1 MSKRIILFLAIA
13 MLVIL
18 VGCDSDV
25 SDSSVPASGEIATSE
40 SFGTAGADLTQD
52 TGTKSIDSIT
62 KTVSEDTENQVEA
75 DNKGAKSIT
84 ENEAGENEA
93 GENEAG
99 EDEFFLEG
107 IVKDNEEHLEIEV
120 INSDYAFGIY
130 WVLISPETKIYS
142 ENGDAISI
150 KDIEKGDVLKIV
162 YGGQV
167 MLSYPPQI
175 VAHKI
180 RVTG

>member
-25 SDSSVPASGEIATSE
+25 SDSSVPASGEIATSK
-40 SFGTAGADLTQD
+40 SFGTRGADLTQD

-62 KTVSEDTENQVEA
+62 KTVSEDTKNQVEA
-75 DNKGAKSIT
+75 DNKGDKSIT
-84 ENEAGENEA
+84 ENEAWENEA
-93 GENEAG
+93 GEN
-99 EDEFFLEG
+99 EFFLEG
-107 IVKDNEEHLEIEV
+107 IVKDNAEHLEIEV